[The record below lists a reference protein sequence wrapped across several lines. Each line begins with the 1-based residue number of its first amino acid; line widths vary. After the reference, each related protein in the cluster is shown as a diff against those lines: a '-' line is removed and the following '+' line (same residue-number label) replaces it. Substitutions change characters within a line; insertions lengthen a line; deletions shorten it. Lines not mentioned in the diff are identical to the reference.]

1 MEELCRTV
9 MTREETAMS
18 RGVLDADA
26 SRVHPG
32 GPDPD
37 EFARSVRRLAL
48 DARDVL
54 GRPDSTLGELI
65 GLHGRLFRLLQE
77 VPGTRATGIGPW
89 LLAVRQ
95 RIGARLQSW
104 SIEDLASRV
113 A

>member
-1 MEELCRTV
+1 
-9 MTREETAMS
+9 MS
-18 RGVLDADA
+18 RGIPEADA
-26 SRVHPG
+26 SRLQPG
-32 GPDPD
+32 GSEPD
-37 EFARSVRRLAL
+37 EFARSVRRFAL

-65 GLHGRLFRLLQE
+65 GLHGRVFRLLQS
-77 VPGTRATGIGPW
+77 VPGMGPAGVAPW

-104 SIEDLASRV
+104 SVEDLEARV

>member
-1 MEELCRTV
+1 
-9 MTREETAMS
+9 MS
-18 RGVLDADA
+18 RGIPKADA
-26 SRVHPG
+26 SRVQPG

-37 EFARSVRRLAL
+37 EFARSVRRFAL

-54 GRPDSTLGELI
+54 GRSDSTLGELI

-77 VPGTRATGIGPW
+77 VPGMGPVGIAAW

-104 SIEDLASRV
+104 SVEDLEARV